1 MHGRASPTKYVT
13 DSHTNAPLRIRAI
26 ILAKRASPFF
36 LPLSLFPLSRSQ
48 MCSNGI
54 TCKHAYIRTHTEHI
68 LYHINTTDTH
78 THTRTRTHAHAQTTH
93 ALKPPHAYGQIQAM
107 SHTRTLTLSHT
118 TTYRY
123 TRTRAHH
130 THTHNRT
137 RHHITPVVN
146 GVHRLVSV
154 HRSDG
159 GCHSA
164 RPQSA
169 SQE

>member
-1 MHGRASPTKYVT
+1 M

-68 LYHINTTDTH
+68 LYHIHTTDTH
-78 THTRTRTHAHAQTTH
+78 THAHAHTHMHKRRMHSNRHTHTDKYRRCRTRARSHYHIQPHTVIHAHA
-93 ALKPPHAYGQIQAM
+93 
-107 SHTRTLTLSHT
+107 
-118 TTYRY
+118 
-123 TRTRAHH
+123 H
-130 THTHNRT
+130 THTHTQNRT